1 MDEKLRKLL
10 SGIPK
15 DSRGWLE
22 LRKHI
27 QETFLKEAEKVA
39 DQNAQDAE
47 DQ

>member
-1 MDEKLRKLL
+1 MDEKLKRLL
-10 SGIPK
+10 STIPR

-27 QETFLKEAEKVA
+27 QETFLKDAEKVA

-47 DQ
+47 D